1 MLFDGQR
8 ARSGQRRNG
17 LVLIYAII
25 IMVAMFAII
34 SLAVDLGRVQV
45 AKTELQRAADAGARY
60 AALGIND
67 GTAITKGI
75 AAAGDNSAD
84 GSAVT
89 LQSSDVT
96 VGTWA
101 NGTFTSGGFTPN
113 AVRVTARR
121 STSRGDAVPLMFA
134 AVLGRTTCDVTARS
148 YATATASISVNQNIP
163 ATGNPFLSGMPNGSS
178 ASNNNPVGIP
188 DYAGTSSTPRN
199 SPTQSTM
206 GISPGQAITFDSI
219 SGNAANGPGVID
231 SGPDGNTGNTGH
243 NATATNPATSS
254 TYTNENGI
262 ADARM
267 PINCTCG
274 VFLDDNAPNLSPP
287 PSSNL
292 DFSSSASRD
301 FTSLSPQLKQVF
313 FIGDGLKSDGTHQE
327 FVPPP
332 GATRLFLCTW
342 DYYQWS
348 NNSGARNVVINRPT
362 KVTLVK

>member
-1 MLFDGQR
+1 MHFHGHV
-8 ARSGQRRNG
+8 ARSTRRRNG
-17 LVLIYAII
+17 LVLIYAIV
-25 IMVAMFAII
+25 IMVAMFALI
-34 SLAVDLGRVQV
+34 SLAVDMGRVQV

-75 AAAGDNSAD
+75 AAAGDNTAD

-89 LQSSDVT
+89 LQSSDVV

-101 NGTFTSGGFTPN
+101 SGTFTSGGFSPN

-121 STSRGDAVPLMFA
+121 TTSRGNAIPLMFA

-148 YATATASISVNQNIP
+148 YATATSSISVNQTIP

-199 SPTQSTM
+199 SPTQSTV
-206 GISPGQAITFDSI
+206 GITPGAPITFDSI
-219 SGNAANGPGVID
+219 SGDAANGPGVID
-231 SGPDGNTGNTGH
+231 SGPDGNASSIGH
-243 NATATNPATSS
+243 NATATNPSNSS

-262 ADARM
+262 ADAKM

-274 VFLDDNAPNLSPP
+274 VFLDDNAPNLSPA

-292 DFSSSASRD
+292 DFSSSTSRD
-301 FTSLSPQLKQVF
+301 FSSLSPQLKQVF
-313 FIGDGLKSDGTHQE
+313 FIGDGLKSDGSHQE

-342 DYYQWS
+342 DFYQWS
-348 NNSGARNVVINRPT
+348 NNSGARNVIINKPA

>member
-1 MLFDGQR
+1 
-8 ARSGQRRNG
+8 
-17 LVLIYAII
+17 
-25 IMVAMFAII
+25 
-34 SLAVDLGRVQV
+34 VQV

-67 GTAITKGI
+67 GTAITRGI
-75 AAAGDNSAD
+75 AAAGDNTAD
-84 GSAVT
+84 GSVVT

-121 STSRGDAVPLMFA
+121 STSRGNAIPLMFA
-134 AVLGRTTCDVTARS
+134 TIVGCNTCDVTARS
-148 YATATASISVNQNIP
+148 YATATSSISVNQNIP
-163 ATGNPFLSGMPNGSS
+163 ATGNPFLAGMPNGSIGS
-178 ASNNNPVGIP
+178 AINPVGIP
-188 DYAGTSSTPRN
+188 DYAGTTTTPKN
-199 SPTQSTM
+199 SPTQSSM
-206 GISPGQAITFDSI
+206 GISPGVPITFDSI

-231 SGPDGNTGNTGH
+231 SGPDGNTGNFGH
-243 NATATNPATSS
+243 NNLTTSTANNNSS
-254 TYTNENGI
+254 TFYNENGI

-274 VFLDDNAPNLSPP
+274 VFLDDNPPNTSPAPST
-287 PSSNL
+287 NL
-292 DFSSSASRD
+292 DFSSAASRD
-301 FTSLSPQLKQVF
+301 FSTLAPQLKQVF

-342 DYYQWS
+342 DFYQWS
-348 NNSGARNVVINRPT
+348 NNSGSRTVVINRPA